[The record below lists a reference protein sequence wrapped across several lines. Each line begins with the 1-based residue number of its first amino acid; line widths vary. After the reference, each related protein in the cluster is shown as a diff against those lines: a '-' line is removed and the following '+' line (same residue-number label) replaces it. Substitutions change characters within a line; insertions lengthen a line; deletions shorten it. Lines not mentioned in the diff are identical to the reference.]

1 MRIALLSDI
10 HGNIRALN
18 AVLSDAR
25 WHGIDRYVFLGDMVF
40 MGLAPQACLDTTMEL
55 EPLICIKG
63 NTDAN
68 LEEIS
73 TFIPTTPFEEHL
85 RDLIVDCDSRLN
97 DAAKQTLAGWPA
109 TVTFN
114 MGQVEVLFC
123 HGSPY
128 SASEKLLPGD
138 ATGVALQRKLEQESA
153 QLIVCGHT
161 HQSGDFFIGQKRVI
175 NPGAVGYSFDGD
187 PQASYAIIED
197 VGSSIVCE
205 IRKIAYDIDAYKQE
219 IRDQLDAACTLSKS
233 LLHVLEH
240 GLPKTP

>member
-18 AVLSDAR
+18 AILSDAR
-25 WHGIDRYVFLGDMVF
+25 RQSIDRYVFLGDMVF

-55 EPLICIKG
+55 DPLICIKV

-73 TFIPTTPFEEHL
+73 TFLPTTPYEEHL

-97 DAAKQTLAGWPA
+97 DAAKQTLASWPA
-109 TVTFN
+109 TATFN
-114 MGQVEVLFC
+114 MGQMEVLFC

-138 ATGVALQRKLEQESA
+138 ATETALQMKLEQESA

-161 HQSGDFFIGQKRVI
+161 HQSGDFTIGNKRVV
-175 NPGAVGYSFDGD
+175 NPGAVGYSFNGD
-187 PQASYAIIED
+187 SKTSYAIIED
-197 VGSSIVCE
+197 VDSSIACE
-205 IRKIAYDIDAYKQE
+205 IRKISYDIEAYKQE
-219 IRDQLDAACTLSKS
+219 VRDQMDAACTLSRS
-233 LLHVLEH
+233 LLYVLEH
-240 GLPKTP
+240 GFPHTS